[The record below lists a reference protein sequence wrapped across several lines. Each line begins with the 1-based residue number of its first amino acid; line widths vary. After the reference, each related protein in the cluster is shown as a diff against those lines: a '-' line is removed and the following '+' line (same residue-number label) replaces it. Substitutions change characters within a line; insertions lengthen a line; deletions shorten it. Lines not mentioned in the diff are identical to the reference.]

1 MANKTEQ
8 PIRCSFCG
16 RRENQTGRLIAGPGA
31 YICSDCVDACKDL
44 LREEYELDGSLEA
57 PDHLPTPVEIKS
69 FMDQYIIGQEE
80 AKIALSVA
88 VYNHYKRIYF
98 GGESEVELQ

>member
-44 LREEYELDGSLEA
+44 LREEYELDNALEA
-57 PDHLPTPVEIKS
+57 PEHLPCCPARWRSPLRGNGEN
-69 FMDQYIIGQEE
+69 F
-80 AKIALSVA
+80 
-88 VYNHYKRIYF
+88 RIYKCVPVLHP
-98 GGESEVELQ
+98 E